1 MKFDFICVYIYIYL
15 KGLNQVF
22 KDQEVVIFKVAIIY
36 YDFVLLLIFS

>member
-1 MKFDFICVYIYIYL
+1 MKFDFTYIYIYIYL

-36 YDFVLLLIFS
+36 YDFVLLLIFL